1 MNWVIYSKFAVL
13 IGFSMFLGF
22 LSAIPVGAVQ
32 VDVAKK
38 AINGHLFPALAV
50 AAGSVTSDFIYGTLT
65 LFGIGHFLVLKQSQ
79 IIIYSLGILVLSF
92 LLYRSYR
99 EYRHVCHPE
108 DSPLV
113 YKKRFSF
120 LTGFSIAIT
129 NPGIIIWW
137 VIGFKLF
144 IDLSVFTEI
153 TMPIKLI
160 FILGGCTGL
169 GGYLIFIAYVLH
181 RMGKAFPEKYI
192 DRMQVGL
199 MVLLVVLIGYFG
211 WQLFSIAYNYT
222 QPVLSQF

>member
-38 AINGHLFPALAV
+38 AINGHLLPALAV
-50 AAGSVTSDFIYGTLT
+50 VAGSVTSDFIYGTLT
-65 LFGIGHFLVLKQSQ
+65 LFGIGRFLVLKQSQ

-108 DSPLV
+108 NSPLA
-113 YKKRFSF
+113 YKKRLSF

-137 VIGFKLF
+137 IIGFKLF
-144 IDLSVFTEI
+144 IDMSVFTEI
-153 TMPIKLI
+153 TPSIKML
-160 FILGGCTGL
+160 FIVGGCAGL
-169 GGYLIFIAYVLH
+169 GGYLIFIAHVLH
-181 RMGKAFPEKYI
+181 RMGRAFPEKWI
-192 DRMQVGL
+192 NRMQVGL
-199 MVLLVVLIGYFG
+199 LILLVGLIIYFG
-211 WQLFSIAYNYT
+211 SQLFSIAFNYT
-222 QPVLSQF
+222 QPVLSKF

>member
-1 MNWVIYSKFAVL
+1 M
-13 IGFSMFLGF
+13 
-22 LSAIPVGAVQ
+22 
-32 VDVAKK
+32 
-38 AINGHLFPALAV
+38 PALAV

-92 LLYRSYR
+92 LLYRSYQ

-137 VIGFKLF
+137 IIGFKLF
-144 IDLSVFTEI
+144 IDMSVFTEI
-153 TMPIKLI
+153 TPSIKML
-160 FILGGCTGL
+160 FIVGGCAGL
-169 GGYLIFIAYVLH
+169 GGYLIFIAHVLH
-181 RMGKAFPEKYI
+181 RMGKGLSREVHQPHA
-192 DRMQVGL
+192 VGL

-211 WQLFSIAYNYT
+211 WQLFSIAFNYT
-222 QPVLSQF
+222 QPVLSKLDPSRGLFPIHSGRFYFRTSSTRR

>member
-22 LSAIPVGAVQ
+22 LSAISVGAVQ

-38 AINGHLFPALAV
+38 AINGHLLPALAV

-92 LLYRSYR
+92 LLYRSYQ

-137 VIGFKLF
+137 IIGFKLF

-153 TMPIKLI
+153 TPSIKML
-160 FILGGCTGL
+160 FMSEMRRA
-169 GGYLIFIAYVLH
+169 GGYLIFIAHVLH

-192 DRMQVGL
+192 NRMQWGL

-211 WQLFSIAYNYT
+211 WQLFSIAFNYT
-222 QPVLSQF
+222 QPVLSKF